1 MPKQALE
8 SLTESMFY
16 LLMALTQGERCG
28 TEITAF
34 AAEITAGRVKIGPA
48 TLYTL
53 LGKFEKEGLIAE
65 TSVLGC
71 KRYYQITPAGRAAYT
86 AECTRL
92 QLCLQSAAAAAQAL
106 LPPPPCRERSLTT
119 MTKAR
124 CKTLWQPIPCPLSDI
139 EGLESWLGDMAAQG
153 LVPVTIGQNFARFR
167 SSQPKAVR
175 YRLNAKPAPETF
187 LESAPGTPDGEERTL
202 AQECGW
208 YYVTAVG
215 DFFLY
220 ACEDSDAPELNTDP
234 QVQALSLRYA
244 KRQVFAPAGLL
255 AYWLVTFWVRYAMG
269 VWHTPV
275 IDFVTLGWLS
285 FCYLGLLAAALAS
298 VVHNTVLL
306 YRFSA
311 RLKRGAEP
319 ERHKNW
325 RKGAGRYLVGRV
337 LAALLFVLTIV
348 WTFAGSAMEKSRHGS
363 IPLEDYTA
371 PLPFAALDDYAGQPV
386 ALDADAAPAASF
398 VLVQRL
404 PLAPT
409 FIKYEA
415 HGQAGAN
422 GLRGALYVE
431 YYECI
436 TPQLARTM
444 YREGKTNGLHNFPET
459 VADAANGSI
468 YCRTLVD
475 GNKVLRVLLF
485 QYQEEQIP
493 LQELEA
499 ICKSGFAASGKST

>member
-1 MPKQALE
+1 
-8 SLTESMFY
+8 
-16 LLMALTQGERCG
+16 
-28 TEITAF
+28 
-34 AAEITAGRVKIGPA
+34 
-48 TLYTL
+48 
-53 LGKFEKEGLIAE
+53 
-65 TSVLGC
+65 
-71 KRYYQITPAGRAAYT
+71 
-86 AECTRL
+86 
-92 QLCLQSAAAAAQAL
+92 
-106 LPPPPCRERSLTT
+106 

-124 CKTLWQPIPCPLSDI
+124 CNPLWQPIPCPLSDI

-167 SSQPKAVR
+167 YSQPKAVR

-187 LESAPGTPDGEERTL
+187 LEFAPGTPDGEERAL

-275 IDFVTLGWLS
+275 IDFVELGWLS
-285 FCYLGLLAAALAS
+285 FCYLGLLAAALVS

-311 RLKRGAEP
+311 RLTRGAEP

-337 LAALLFVLTIV
+337 LAALLFVDLCG
-348 WTFAGSAMEKSRHGS
+348 FCHGKEPARQHSAGRLHRSPAVCHPGR
-363 IPLEDYTA
+363 LRR
-371 PLPFAALDDYAGQPV
+371 AARCAGCRRRPRCQLC
-386 ALDADAAPAASF
+386 AGAAVAAS
-398 VLVQRL
+398 
-404 PLAPT
+404 PD
-409 FIKYEA
+409 
-415 HGQAGAN
+415 
-422 GLRGALYVE
+422 LY
-431 YYECI
+431 
-436 TPQLARTM
+436 
-444 YREGKTNGLHNFPET
+444 
-459 VADAANGSI
+459 
-468 YCRTLVD
+468 
-475 GNKVLRVLLF
+475 
-485 QYQEEQIP
+485 QI
-493 LQELEA
+493 
-499 ICKSGFAASGKST
+499 

>member
-1 MPKQALE
+1 
-8 SLTESMFY
+8 
-16 LLMALTQGERCG
+16 
-28 TEITAF
+28 
-34 AAEITAGRVKIGPA
+34 
-48 TLYTL
+48 
-53 LGKFEKEGLIAE
+53 
-65 TSVLGC
+65 
-71 KRYYQITPAGRAAYT
+71 
-86 AECTRL
+86 
-92 QLCLQSAAAAAQAL
+92 
-106 LPPPPCRERSLTT
+106 

-124 CKTLWQPIPCPLSDI
+124 CKTLWRLIPCPLSDI

-167 SSQPKAVR
+167 RSQPKAVR
-175 YRLNAKPAPETF
+175 YRLNAKPAPETL
-187 LESAPGTPDGEERTL
+187 LESAPGTPDGEERAL

-244 KRQVFAPAGLL
+244 KRQVLAPAGLL

-269 VWHTPV
+269 IWHTPV

-285 FCYLGLLAAALAS
+285 FCYLGLLAAALVS

-311 RLKRGAEP
+311 RLQRGVEP

-371 PLPFAALDDYAGQPV
+371 PLPFAALADYAGQPI
-386 ALDADAAPAASF
+386 ALDVDTAPAANF
-398 VLVQRL
+398 VQVQRL
-404 PLAPT
+404 PLTPT

-415 HGQAGAN
+415 HGQTGAD

-436 TPQLARTM
+436 TPQLAQTM
-444 YREGKTNGLHNFPET
+444 YREGKANGLHNFPET
-459 VADAANGSI
+459 AANAANGAI

-499 ICKSGFAASGKST
+499 NCKSGFAASVKST

>member
-1 MPKQALE
+1 
-8 SLTESMFY
+8 
-16 LLMALTQGERCG
+16 
-28 TEITAF
+28 
-34 AAEITAGRVKIGPA
+34 
-48 TLYTL
+48 
-53 LGKFEKEGLIAE
+53 
-65 TSVLGC
+65 
-71 KRYYQITPAGRAAYT
+71 
-86 AECTRL
+86 
-92 QLCLQSAAAAAQAL
+92 
-106 LPPPPCRERSLTT
+106 

-124 CKTLWQPIPCPLSDI
+124 CTPLWQPIPCPLSDI

-167 SSQPKAVR
+167 YSQPKAVR

-187 LESAPGTPDGEERTL
+187 LEFAPGTPDGEERAL

-275 IDFVTLGWLS
+275 IDFVELGWLS
-285 FCYLGLLAAALAS
+285 FCYLGLLAAALVS

-311 RLKRGAEP
+311 RLTRGAEP

-398 VLVQRL
+398 VQVQRL

-436 TPQLARTM
+436 TPQLAQTM
-444 YREGKTNGLHNFPET
+444 YREGKANGLHNFPET
-459 VADAANGSI
+459 AADAANGSI
-468 YCRTLVD
+468 
-475 GNKVLRVLLF
+475 
-485 QYQEEQIP
+485 
-493 LQELEA
+493 
-499 ICKSGFAASGKST
+499 

>member
-71 KRYYQITPAGRAAYT
+71 KRYYQITPAG
-86 AECTRL
+86 
-92 QLCLQSAAAAAQAL
+92 
-106 LPPPPCRERSLTT
+106 
-119 MTKAR
+119 
-124 CKTLWQPIPCPLSDI
+124 
-139 EGLESWLGDMAAQG
+139 
-153 LVPVTIGQNFARFR
+153 
-167 SSQPKAVR
+167 
-175 YRLNAKPAPETF
+175 
-187 LESAPGTPDGEERTL
+187 
-202 AQECGW
+202 
-208 YYVTAVG
+208 
-215 DFFLY
+215 
-220 ACEDSDAPELNTDP
+220 
-234 QVQALSLRYA
+234 
-244 KRQVFAPAGLL
+244 LL

-275 IDFVTLGWLS
+275 IDFVELGWLS
-285 FCYLGLLAAALAS
+285 FCYLGLLAAALVS

-311 RLKRGAEP
+311 RLTRGAEP

-371 PLPFAALDDYAGQPV
+371 PLPFATLDDYAGQPT

-436 TPQLARTM
+436 TPQLAQTM

-459 VADAANGSI
+459 AADAANGFI

-475 GNKVLRVLLF
+475 SNKVLRVLLF

-499 ICKSGFAASGKST
+499 ICKSGFAASGEST

>member
-1 MPKQALE
+1 
-8 SLTESMFY
+8 
-16 LLMALTQGERCG
+16 
-28 TEITAF
+28 
-34 AAEITAGRVKIGPA
+34 
-48 TLYTL
+48 
-53 LGKFEKEGLIAE
+53 
-65 TSVLGC
+65 
-71 KRYYQITPAGRAAYT
+71 
-86 AECTRL
+86 
-92 QLCLQSAAAAAQAL
+92 
-106 LPPPPCRERSLTT
+106 
-119 MTKAR
+119 MTKAH
-124 CKTLWQPIPCPLSDI
+124 CTPLWQPIPCPLSDI

-167 SSQPKAVR
+167 CSQPKAVR

-187 LESAPGTPDGEERTL
+187 LEPAPGTPDGEERAL

-220 ACEDSDAPELNTDP
+220 ACEDRDAPELNTDP

-275 IDFVTLGWLS
+275 IDFVELGWLS
-285 FCYLGLLAAALAS
+285 FCYLGLLAAALVS

-311 RLKRGAEP
+311 RLTRGAEP

-363 IPLEDYTA
+363 IPLEDYAA
-371 PLPFAALDDYAGQPV
+371 PLPFATLDDYAGQPT
-386 ALDADAAPAASF
+386 ALDADAAPVASF

-436 TPQLARTM
+436 TPQLAQTM

-459 VADAANGSI
+459 AADAANGSI

-493 LQELEA
+493 LQELEV

>member
-1 MPKQALE
+1 
-8 SLTESMFY
+8 
-16 LLMALTQGERCG
+16 
-28 TEITAF
+28 
-34 AAEITAGRVKIGPA
+34 
-48 TLYTL
+48 
-53 LGKFEKEGLIAE
+53 
-65 TSVLGC
+65 
-71 KRYYQITPAGRAAYT
+71 
-86 AECTRL
+86 
-92 QLCLQSAAAAAQAL
+92 
-106 LPPPPCRERSLTT
+106 

-187 LESAPGTPDGEERTL
+187 LESAPGTPDGEERAL

-220 ACEDSDAPELNTDP
+220 ACEDRDAPELNTDP

-255 AYWLVTFWVRYAMG
+255 AYWLVTFWVRYAIG

-285 FCYLGLLAAALAS
+285 FCYLGLLAAALVS

-311 RLKRGAEP
+311 RLTRGAEP

-371 PLPFAALDDYAGQPV
+371 PLPFATLDDYAGQPT
-386 ALDADAAPAASF
+386 ALDADAVPAASF

-436 TPQLARTM
+436 TPQLAQTM

-459 VADAANGSI
+459 AADGVWKFF
-468 YCRTLVD
+468 VD
-475 GNKVLRVLLF
+475 DCFLERKIFSFFTASLL
-485 QYQEEQIP
+485 
-493 LQELEA
+493 
-499 ICKSGFAASGKST
+499 